1 MRYKI
6 LSYIVSLGVI
16 LTVMVVVAN
25 GNFEAPKETEVTKKP
40 YVRDLEQI
48 REDGVLRAITTY
60 SMTSYFLYRG
70 EPMGFEYELLN
81 NLSKDLGVKLEIVIA
96 DDMDDMIGMLN
107 RGEGDIIAYGL
118 AITDTR
124 KQQVDFTKHHYTTHQ
139 VLVQRKPDGWQK
151 MTKRKMNKQLLR
163 SPIDLIGKTVSLRR
177 NSSYCDRVQHMGEEI
192 GGKIFVDTMPGSVST
207 EEIIKMVSE
216 GKVDYTIAD
225 ENIAAIN
232 QTYYPDLD
240 VKTKV
245 SLEQR
250 IAWPVRK
257 SSPQLKEAVDH
268 WVDSISQKSD
278 YYVIYNKYFKY
289 KKSFN
294 RRVNSE
300 LFSMRTG
307 KISKYDGIVKQHS
320 KSIGW
325 DWRLISS
332 QIYQESRFNSEAS
345 SWSGAM
351 GLMQLLPETAA
362 DMGVYDLLDPNA
374 NVAAGTAYL
383 QQLWYKWKDIP
394 DSLQRIKFTMAS
406 YNCGYGHVRDAQRL
420 AAKYCNDRSTWDGNV
435 EIYLRLLSQK
445 EYFTDPVVRYGYV
458 RGEEPYRYVMHI
470 FERYEH
476 YCRFIDA
483 TESGPSYTQASL

>member
-1 MRYKI
+1 MRYKV
-6 LSYIVSLGVI
+6 LSYIALLGVI
-16 LTVMVVVAN
+16 MVVMAVVAY
-25 GNFEAPKETEVTKKP
+25 GNIGQPQKLKVATEP

-70 EPMGFEYELLN
+70 EPMGFEYELLQKLAN
-81 NLSKDLGVKLEIVIA
+81 DLGVKLEIVIA
-96 DDMDDMIGMLN
+96 DDIDDMIGMLN

-124 KQQVDFTKHHYTTHQ
+124 KQLVDFTHHHYLTHQ
-139 VLVQRKPDGWQK
+139 VLVQRKPDGWQR
-151 MTKRKMNKQLLR
+151 MTKRKLNKQLVR
-163 SPIDLIGKTVSLRR
+163 SPIGLIGKTVSLRR
-177 NSSYCDRVQHMGEEI
+177 NSSYCDRVQHMSEEI
-192 GGKIFVDTMPGSVST
+192 GGKVFIDTMPGSVST

-216 GKVDYTIAD
+216 GAVDYTIAD

-240 VKTKV
+240 VKTQV

-257 SSPQLKEAVDH
+257 TSPQLKKAVNH
-268 WVDSISQKSD
+268 WVDSISKKSE

-307 KISKYDGIVKQHS
+307 KISKYDGIIKEHS
-320 KSIGW
+320 MAIGW
-325 DWRLISS
+325 DFRLISS
-332 QIYQESRFNSEAS
+332 LIYQESRFDSEAS

-351 GLMQLLPETAA
+351 GLMQILPETAA
-362 DMGVYDLLDPNA
+362 DMGVYDLYDPNA

-383 QQLWYKWKDIP
+383 EQIWYKWKDIP

-420 AAKYCNDRSTWDGNV
+420 AAKYCNDRTTWDANV
-435 EIYLRLLSQK
+435 DIYLRLLSQK

-483 TESGPSYTQASL
+483 HEDSPSYTQASL

>member
-6 LSYIVSLGVI
+6 ISLLVV
-16 LTVMVVVAN
+16 LTVIIGLFAVLSDN
-25 GNFEAPKETEVTKKP
+25 TEQEVQLVERKP
-40 YVRDLEQI
+40 YVRDLDQI

-70 EPMGFEYELLN
+70 EPMGFEYELLQR
-81 NLSKDLGVKLEIVIA
+81 LATELGVKLEIVIA

-118 AITDTR
+118 AITDAR
-124 KQQVDFTKHHYTTHQ
+124 KQDVEFTHHHYTTHQ

-151 MTKRKMNKQLLR
+151 MPRHKIDKKLIR
-163 SPIDLIGKTVSLRR
+163 SPLDLIGKTVSVRR
-177 NSSYCDRVQHMGEEI
+177 SSSYSERLQHMSKEM
-192 GGKIFVDTMPGSVST
+192 GGAIFMDTMPGSLST
-207 EEIIKMVSE
+207 EDIIKMVSD
-216 GKVDYTIAD
+216 GKLDYTIAD
-225 ENIAAIN
+225 ENIASIN

-240 VKTKV
+240 VKTQV

-250 IAWPVRK
+250 IAWPVRCT
-257 SSPQLKEAVDH
+257 SPQLKQAVDD
-268 WVDSISQKSD
+268 WVRKMSNKSE

-307 KISKYDGIVKQHS
+307 KISQYDGIVKEHS
-320 KSIGW
+320 KTIGW

-332 QIYQESRFNSEAS
+332 QIYQESKFNNEAS

-351 GLMQLLPETAA
+351 GLMQIMPETAA

-374 NVAAGTAYL
+374 NVAVGTAYL
-383 QQLWYKWKDIP
+383 EQLWYKWKDIP

-420 AAKYCNDRSTWDGNV
+420 AVKYCNDRNTWDANV
-435 EIYLRLLSQK
+435 DGYLRLLSQK

-483 TESGPSYTQASL
+483 EDNSPKLTQASL

>member
-6 LSYIVSLGVI
+6 LTFIAVLVAILGI
-16 LTVMVVVAN
+16 MVLLAKVN
-25 GNFEAPKETEVTKKP
+25 TTEEPLVEQKP
-40 YVRDLEQI
+40 YVKDLDQI
-48 REDGVLRAITTY
+48 REDGVLRAITSY

-70 EPMGFEYELLN
+70 EPMGFEYELLQR
-81 NLSKDLGVKLEIVIA
+81 LAKDLGVKLEIVIA
-96 DDMDDMIGMLN
+96 DDIDDMIGMLQ

-118 AITDTR
+118 AITDSR
-124 KQQVDFTKHHYTTHQ
+124 KQLVDFTHHHYITHQ
-139 VLVQRKPDGWQK
+139 VLVQRKPDGWQRMPRHK
-151 MTKRKMNKQLLR
+151 INKKLIR
-163 SPIDLIGKTVSLRR
+163 SPIGLIGKTVSLRR
-177 NSSYCDRVQHMGEEI
+177 NSSYSDRVQHMSEEI
-192 GGKIFVDTMPGSVST
+192 GGTIIVDTIPGSVST
-207 EEIIKMVSE
+207 EEIIKMLSE
-216 GKVDYTIAD
+216 GEVDYTIAD

-257 SSPQLKEAVDH
+257 SSPQLKQAVDH
-268 WVDSISQKSD
+268 WIDSVGKKSE

-307 KISKYDGIVKQHS
+307 KISQYDGIVKRHS
-320 KSIGW
+320 EDIGW

-332 QIYQESRFNSEAS
+332 QIYQESKFNSMAS

-351 GLMQLLPETAA
+351 GLMQLLPATAA
-362 DMGVYDLLDPNA
+362 DMGVYDLYDPNA

-383 QQLWYKWKDIP
+383 QQIWYKWKDIP

-420 AAKYCNDRSTWDGNV
+420 AAKYCNDRTTWDGNV
-435 EIYLRLLSQK
+435 EIYIRLLSQK

-483 TESGPSYTQASL
+483 TENRPSYTQASL